1 MLAHFLPLLLWRVI
15 EGAVDIFTVFC
26 LALASLEHIWM
37 ILALFPSVAV
47 LAEQPVLASVLVCPI
62 FVLVSV
68 PVRTLDV
75 RVGVLVRFAPVVLP
89 VVSEHTYFSGMII
102 LVIWAPRSFEV
113 EHVEVSILLK
123 LVNEIY

>member
-15 EGAVDIFTVFC
+15 EGAVDILTVLC
-26 LALASLEHIWM
+26 LALASLVHIWM

-47 LAEQPVLASVLVCPI
+47 LAEQPVLASVLVGPV

-75 RVGVLVRFAPVVLP
+75 
-89 VVSEHTYFSGMII
+89 
-102 LVIWAPRSFEV
+102 
-113 EHVEVSILLK
+113 
-123 LVNEIY
+123 